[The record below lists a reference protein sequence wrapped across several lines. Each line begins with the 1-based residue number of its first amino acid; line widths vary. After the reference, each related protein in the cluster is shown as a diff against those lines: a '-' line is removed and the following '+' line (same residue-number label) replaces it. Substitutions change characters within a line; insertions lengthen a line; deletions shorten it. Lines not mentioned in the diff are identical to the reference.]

1 MKISHL
7 SPLGSG
13 SVFVRHLPGRVTLGY
28 YISACGGAALLGVV
42 SILPNWSNISSP
54 IIFCCLSVS
63 LRPSSQLTNNLGL
76 NSGNLFV
83 LFVFMSSWL
92 PTLLLLGQSTHL
104 FMALSLRTFIP
115 PVSSVLGK
123 SKSYSFLMEANSQ

>member
-1 MKISHL
+1 MKTSWLWL
-7 SPLGSG
+7 SVCETFARESNSWLLHFS
-13 SVFVRHLPGRVTLGY
+13 LW
-28 YISACGGAALLGVV
+28 GAALLGVV

-63 LRPSSQLTNNLGL
+63 WSPSSQLTNNLGL